1 MSCIIDGVIDFMDK
15 FKFNEPWKHYVP
27 QLYSQAKEPVFSFET
42 IQPIYHELQ
51 LDQNTTL
58 KNINDFLK
66 KKEEHL
72 NDRDDIYFWV
82 DTEPKQKDN
91 YLVTSTHGTTLLQ
104 GLEYPTGIYFKS
116 GHSSNCIKIMLPW
129 IKQDKD
135 THVITLPDLENL
147 HTLLVDSLFPP
158 QDALGSAG
166 QLHTIN
172 SFITSCGRSEITT
185 LRIRD
190 LKVILNCCGY
200 DNFIEPTLISTF
212 YLGQVETTLL
222 ISLGNGK
229 SESSAHHRP
238 YGILL
243 LIEKINL
250 ISTLYML
257 LKMAPVPSILCYVTS
272 EKPTTLVWSLFTYM
286 EEYSRFKIE
295 LTTDGMYKEPLLTN
309 RTLMV
314 TPWTLNGK
322 RTKLSLT
329 SLYFHSKQIRH
340 HLETDPEEF
349 ISETIR
355 QTNMYKPD
363 TDLDHKVEIVY
374 DKCLPE
380 HNDYLLRDC
389 DTLTEYRESIPNC
402 LNLPDELLVLSILHH
417 TAPNANA
424 KLRYCKN
431 FYPKDLELPVLYY
444 LHISYPQTTLEDEE
458 QALKE
463 NRNLLSF
470 SLNYHRHRPKS
481 PPTWYAVN
489 CTDGK
494 GEDICIN
501 YLN

>member
-1 MSCIIDGVIDFMDK
+1 MSCIIDGIKDFMTK
-15 FKFNEPWKHYVP
+15 FKFNEPWKHYIP
-27 QLYSQAKEPVFSFET
+27 QLYSEAKEPVFSFET
-42 IQPIYHELQ
+42 IQPTYHELQ
-51 LDQNTTL
+51 LDHNTTAEDL
-58 KNINDFLK
+58 NDFLK
-66 KKEEHL
+66 KKKDHL
-72 NDRDDIYFWV
+72 TDRDDIYFWV
-82 DTEPKQKDN
+82 DSEPKTKGN
-91 YLVTSTHGTTLLQ
+91 YLVALNHGTTLLQ

-116 GHSSNCIKIMLPW
+116 SHSSNCIKITLPW
-129 IKQDKD
+129 TKQGKD
-135 THVITLPDLENL
+135 TYVITLPDLENL

-158 QDALGSAG
+158 KDALGSAG
-166 QLHTIN
+166 QLQTIN
-172 SFITSCGRSEITT
+172 SFLTSCGKTEITI
-185 LRIRD
+185 LQIRD

-200 DNFIEPTLISTF
+200 DNFIDPTLISTF

-222 ISLGNGK
+222 LSLGNEK
-229 SESSAHHRP
+229 SVSSAHHRP

-257 LKMAPVPSILCYVTS
+257 LKIAPVPAILSYVTS

-286 EEYSRFKIE
+286 EEYSRFKVE
-295 LTTDGMYKEPLLTN
+295 LTTEGMYKEPLLAN

-314 TPWTLNGK
+314 TPWTLKGK
-322 RTKLSLT
+322 QTKLSLT

-340 HLETDPEEF
+340 YLETDPEEF
-349 ISETIR
+349 ISETIG

-363 TDLDHKVEIVY
+363 AELDHKVEIVY
-374 DKCLPE
+374 DKCLPK

-389 DTLTEYRESIPNC
+389 DTLTEYRESLPDC
-402 LNLPDELLVLSILHH
+402 LDLMDELLVLSILHH
-417 TAPNANA
+417 TAANANV
-424 KLRYCKN
+424 KLRYYKN
-431 FYPKDLELPVLYY
+431 FYPTDLKLPVLYY
-444 LHISYPQTTLEDEE
+444 LHINFPQTTLEDEE

-470 SLNYHRHRPKS
+470 SLNHHRHRPKS
-481 PPTWYAVN
+481 PLTWYAEN